1 MPPCNRYI
9 LLLTLTYALV
19 CLLGNIENEWKQEIA
34 PWLGE
39 EPAGVNIET
48 VRAIDAEH
56 YPIDV
61 YHIPANEE
69 LQQKIISTFRL
80 RKSDSQN
87 GGTEKYISNMGI
99 LPRYPGERSYLLE
112 TSEVQI
118 PWLEVNK
125 DGSMC
130 LCPNDTNE
138 YRDVSGAEIIAPPYP
153 EYRQQRYLHT
163 FRALVLAATSF
174 FLPGMFCCIGWL
186 WIQRKPIC
194 SKETA
199 TICLAIPAAVAFIG
213 AFADLYLHGLHKDY
227 AISGAL
233 FSVITN
239 LCCSAMLIALT
250 GAIKTIWLKIRNC

>member
-1 MPPCNRYI
+1 MSPANRYT
-9 LLLTLTYALV
+9 LLLTITYAIV
-19 CLLGNIENEWKQEIA
+19 CLLGNIENEWKQDIA

-39 EPAGVNIET
+39 EPTGVSLET

-61 YHIPANEE
+61 YHIPANGE

-87 GGTEKYISNMGI
+87 GGAVKYISDRGI
-99 LPRYPGERSYLLE
+99 LPQYPEERSYLLE
-112 TSEVQI
+112 TFEVQI

-125 DGSMC
+125 DGSMR

-138 YRDVSGAEIIAPPYP
+138 YRDVSGSEIIAPPYP
-153 EYRQQRYLHT
+153 EYRQHKYIHAI
-163 FRALVLAATSF
+163 RALVLAATSF
-174 FLPGMFCCIGWL
+174 LLPGVFCCIGWL

-213 AFADLYLHGLHKDY
+213 TFADFYLHGLHKNY
-227 AISGAL
+227 AISSAL
-233 FSVITN
+233 FSTEFN
-239 LCCSAMLIALT
+239 LLCAAMLIALT
-250 GAIKTIWLKIRNC
+250 GVVKAIWQKVRS